1 MSHQWSSCF
10 FSYLK
15 VVPHV
20 ETIWRGV
27 GEFLWFPLRKCLHC
41 WGDGPVNV
49 SFTRWSR
56 ISLLAIQLQNV
67 WGLCHEG
74 RFSQGTKWSIR
85 CVTLTLSA
93 VTTINKTISI
103 VFILILLSQ
112 KPILILENVC
122 FFFVFPLLHLS
133 SDILNLKLNNFLSLS
148 LLNCKEQCLIWM
160 FRPRVQY
167 IMLKQGMYELHSLVI
182 LYVPDVCWGR
192 DSSALLQ
199 LGTGVFFTH

>member
-1 MSHQWSSCF
+1 MILLFF

-112 KPILILENVC
+112 KPILILENNVC
-122 FFFVFPLLHLS
+122 FFLF
-133 SDILNLKLNNFLSLS
+133 FLSCTS
-148 LLNCKEQCLIWM
+148 HLNCKEQCLIWM